1 MTTQTAEQGI
11 ARIHAEI
18 DGIEAGQRYRAPTV
32 MVAAVRAVPAAHR
45 LAAMK
50 LAEAT
55 FLAALAKLNSFDD
68 FSRNVNAGMAADAAA
83 AEVAYQFNGVR

>member
-1 MTTQTAEQGI
+1 MSTPEQGL
-11 ARIHAEI
+11 ARLHAEV

-32 MVAAVRAVPAAHR
+32 MVAAVRAVPALHR

-55 FLAALAKLNSFDD
+55 FLAALTKLNSFDD
-68 FSRNVNAGMAADAAA
+68 FSRNVNAGLAAEAAA
-83 AEVAYQFNGVR
+83 AEVTYQYGSR